1 MAYTWEKD
9 ADDIHRAFA
18 KFSADKAVLIGKIE
32 NENDLLNWK
41 MKNENNCCTIVN
53 IVLMIYVFL

>member
-18 KFSADKAVLIGKIE
+18 KFSADKAVLIGE
-32 NENDLLNWK
+32 NEILSVMFFLLISAIFTLVSNI
-41 MKNENNCCTIVN
+41 KNLIVASL
-53 IVLMIYVFL
+53 I